1 MSKSITHLAIC
12 VIISMM
18 SSLIPSEDVS
28 GRMMMNLL
36 PLMINIV
43 LNLTVL
49 SSVPRAPYTAL
60 QAWIGVNLLF
70 SLLPLIEYD
79 HITFNIVQLI
89 NPRFMIGDKKKE
101 KIATAKKMIFCIS
114 LSIYLCFL
122 VFYSIFTTFL

>member
-1 MSKSITHLAIC
+1 
-12 VIISMM
+12 
-18 SSLIPSEDVS
+18 
-28 GRMMMNLL
+28 MMNLL
-36 PLMINIV
+36 PLMIKIV
-43 LNLTVL
+43 LNLKVL

-101 KIATAKKMIFCIS
+101 KIATAKKMIFWIS